1 LRHLT
6 EGNNR
11 HLGSFAQ
18 LGPVGDD
25 IDPRTEARRWDMA
38 LPQTRYT
45 SLGEADIAYQVVGDG
60 PRDLVYVNG
69 LTGHI
74 EVQWEHPLLV
84 RFLERLASFSRLIMF
99 DRRGAGASDPVPL
112 DALPTWE
119 EWTEDL
125 GAVLDAVGSERAAI
139 YAEVDA
145 GPIGMIFAAAHP
157 ERTSALILGNTAAR
171 YAWAADYPDGATPEA
186 IDQTVEAFRTTWGT
200 EDLSALVFP
209 SMAHDPLFLRWRGKF
224 TRASATPRTAA
235 AQYRYILGLDLR
247 SVLPSIRVPTL
258 VLHRSNFSLVPLE
271 HGQYLAEHISGAR
284 LVEIPGADALFF
296 TEGADEAVDAVA
308 EFLTGAPPPVEVE
321 RMLAT
326 VLISDI
332 VGSTERASALGDR
345 AWRDLLDAHRATVRA
360 ELARFGGRE
369 VGTTGDGFLATFPGP
384 ARAIRCGTAMRDAS
398 RAMGVHIR
406 IGVHTGEVEA
416 SENSLEGIA
425 VHIGARVA
433 AAAQADEVL
442 VSRTVADLVT
452 GSGIP
457 FRDRGIHTL
466 KGVPGEW
473 QLFAVDE

>member
-1 LRHLT
+1 
-6 EGNNR
+6 
-11 HLGSFAQ
+11 
-18 LGPVGDD
+18 
-25 IDPRTEARRWDMA
+25 MA

-69 LTGHI
+69 LTEHI
-74 EVQWEHPLLV
+74 DVQWEHPLMV

-125 GAVLDAVGSERAAI
+125 GAVLDAVGSEQAAI
-139 YAEVDA
+139 YAELDA
-145 GPIGMIFAAAHP
+145 GPMGMIFAATHP
-157 ERTSALILGNTAAR
+157 ERTSALVLGNTVAR

-186 IDQTVEAFRTTWGT
+186 IDLTVQMFRATWGT
-200 EDLSALVFP
+200 EDLIAAVFP
-209 SMAHDPLFLRWRGKF
+209 SMADDPLFLRWRAKY

-235 AQYRYILGLDLR
+235 AQYRYIFGLDVR

-258 VLHRSNFSLVPLE
+258 VLHRSNFPLVPLE

-284 LVEIPGADALFF
+284 LVELPGADAWFF
-296 TEGADEAVDAVA
+296 TEGAEEAVDAVA
-308 EFLTGAPPPVEVE
+308 GFLTGAPPPVEVD

-326 VLISDI
+326 VLFSDI

-345 AWRDLLDAHRATVRA
+345 AWGELLDAHNAAVRA

-369 VGTTGDGFLATFPGP
+369 VATAGDGFLATFPGP
-384 ARAIRCGTAMRDAS
+384 ARAIRCAIAMRDA
-398 RAMGVHIR
+398 IR
-406 IGVHTGEVEA
+406 GLGMQIRVGVHTGEVEA
-416 SENSLEGIA
+416 SEDTLTGIA

-433 AAAQADEVL
+433 AAAQPDEVL

-457 FRDRGIHTL
+457 FMDRGMHTL
-466 KGVPGEW
+466 KGVPGAW
-473 QLFAVDE
+473 QLFAVDR